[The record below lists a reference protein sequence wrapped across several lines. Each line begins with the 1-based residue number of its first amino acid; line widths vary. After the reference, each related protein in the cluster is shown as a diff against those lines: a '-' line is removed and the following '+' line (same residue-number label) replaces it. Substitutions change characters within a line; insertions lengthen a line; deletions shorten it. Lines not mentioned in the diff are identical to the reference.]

1 VSELKKLTADH
12 PQFANFDVSD
22 SVVGDGLSTG
32 APSGT
37 ATPQTAGTPGQP
49 RLKLTFNNPNAA
61 ESATS
66 AATSTVNGADADED

>member
-12 PQFANFDVSD
+12 PQFANFDGSD
-22 SVVGDGLSTG
+22 SVADDGQSVGV
-32 APSGT
+32 ASGT
-37 ATPQTAGTPGQP
+37 ATPQTTGTPGQP
-49 RLKLTFNNPNAA
+49 KLKLTFNNPNA